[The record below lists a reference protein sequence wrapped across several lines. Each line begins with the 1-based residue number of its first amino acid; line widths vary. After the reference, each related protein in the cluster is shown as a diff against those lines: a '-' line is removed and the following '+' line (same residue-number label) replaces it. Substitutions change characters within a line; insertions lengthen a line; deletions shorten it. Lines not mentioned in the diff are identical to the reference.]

1 MNNPAAPELPAR
13 ELSTRDL
20 PARDATLTEEEVRT
34 CVRVLRTIE
43 ADRSHLTSLSQ
54 EQRRELLMLAG
65 LVTKPDRHDVS
76 RMLKGFRR
84 AKRQSSQQHDRDIIE
99 GAGLRIQRRAKVYAP
114 LWLERPKPGAE
125 SENAAAQFHQAR
137 NCYVCKQP
145 FAKMHRYY
153 DSMCEECGEFNYAKR
168 EQTADLK
175 GRYALITGARVKIGF
190 QASLKLLRAGAHVI
204 VTTRFPVDA
213 IERYSKEL
221 DFGEFRERLEIH
233 GLDLRHTPSVEL
245 FTQFLLE
252 RLPRLD
258 YLLNNACQT
267 VRRPAG
273 FFEHLLTRESTAL
286 GALPDEWCGA
296 LASHAELRRRIE
308 GSQAPTPDALAV
320 AARGLHGEGLL
331 HSAALSQRRYLDEDY
346 RGGEALFPTH
356 RYDEDLQQV
365 DLREVNSWRLR
376 MHEVKTPELL
386 EVQLVNAIAPYVLNA
401 RLKPL
406 MLRTPGRHKHVVNV
420 SAVEGQFYRST
431 KTDKHPHT
439 NMAKAALNMMTRTSA
454 PDFIKDGIHMNA
466 VDTGWVTDEDP
477 AVHAARKAG
486 FGFAPPLDIIDGAA
500 RIVDP
505 IFSGCASGEPVWGQ
519 FLKDYKPAPW

>member
-1 MNNPAAPELPAR
+1 MTALAE
-13 ELSTRDL
+13 EDL
-20 PARDATLTEEEVRT
+20 RA
-34 CVRVLRTIE
+34 CVRVLRAIE
-43 ADRSHLTSLSQ
+43 ADRGHLARLAP

-65 LVTKPDRHDVS
+65 LIAKPERHDVT
-76 RMLKGFRR
+76 RMAKAFRR
-84 AKRQSSQQHDRDIIE
+84 AKRETTKAHDRQIIE
-99 GAGLRIQRRAKVYAP
+99 GAGLRIQRRSKIYAP
-114 LWLERPKPGAE
+114 LWLERPKAG
-125 SENAAAQFHQAR
+125 AAQAAREFNQER

-145 FAKMHRYY
+145 FAKMHGYY
-153 DSMCEECGEFNYAKR
+153 DSMCEACGDLNYAKR
-168 EQTADLK
+168 ELSADLS
-175 GRYALITGARVKIGF
+175 GHHALITGARVKIGF

-204 VTTRFPVDA
+204 VTTRFPIDA
-213 IERYSKEL
+213 VERYSKEA
-221 DFGEFRERLEIH
+221 DYPGFRERLEIH
-233 GLDLRHTPSVEL
+233 GLDLRHTPSVEI

-258 YLLNNACQT
+258 HILNNACQT

-273 FFEHLLTRESTAL
+273 FFRHLLARESESL
-286 GALPDEWCGA
+286 SSLPDAWRA
-296 LASHAELRRRIE
+296 PLANHHELRRSLV
-308 GSQAPTPDALAV
+308 GVPALECSPVIAT
-320 AARGLHGEGLL
+320 ARQRGEGLL

-346 RGGEALFPTH
+346 RSGEALFPPD

-376 MHEVKTPELL
+376 LHEVETPELL

-406 MLRTPGRHKHVVNV
+406 MLRTPERHKHVVNV
-420 SAVEGQFYRST
+420 SAVEGQFYRTT

-454 PDFIKDGIHMNA
+454 PDFVKDGIHMNA

-477 AVHAARKAG
+477 AGHASRKAELG
-486 FGFAPPLDIIDGAA
+486 FSPPLDIIDGAS

-505 IFSGCASGEPVWGQ
+505 IFVGRLTGEHVWGQ
-519 FLKDYKPAPW
+519 FLKDYKSAPW

>member
-1 MNNPAAPELPAR
+1 MPPMNNP
-13 ELSTRDL
+13 LSEDDVL
-20 PARDATLTEEEVRT
+20 T

-43 ADRSHLTSLSQ
+43 ADRSHLARLNL
-54 EQRRELLMLAG
+54 ELRRELLMLTG
-65 LVTKPDRHDVS
+65 LVAKPERHDVT
-76 RMLKGFRR
+76 RMAKAFRR
-84 AKRQSSQQHDRDIIE
+84 AKREITKEHDRGIIE
-99 GAGLRIQRRAKVYAP
+99 RAGLRIQRRSKVYSP
-114 LWLERPKPGAE
+114 LWLERPKADARGEPSLAGAA
-125 SENAAAQFHQAR
+125 SEFHQER

-145 FAKMHRYY
+145 FARMHRYY
-153 DSMCEECGEFNYAKR
+153 DSMCEPCGDLNYAKR
-168 EQTADLK
+168 EQTADLH
-175 GRYALITGARVKIGF
+175 GRYALVTGARVKIGF

-213 IERYSKEL
+213 ADRYSKEP
-221 DFGEFRERLEIH
+221 DFTAFRERLQIH
-233 GLDLRHTPSVEL
+233 GLDLRHTPSVEI
-245 FTQFLLE
+245 FSQFLLE

-258 YLLNNACQT
+258 YILNNACQT

-273 FFEHLLTRESTAL
+273 FFQHLLAKESGPLSAVPAAL
-286 GALPDEWCGA
+286 RAP
-296 LASHAELRRRIE
+296 LAEHDELRRNIE
-308 GSQAPTPDALAV
+308 SFRTHQDSALI
-320 AARGLHGEGLL
+320 AATGAATVRGHGEGLL
-331 HSAALSQRRYLDEDY
+331 NSAALSQRRYLDEDY
-346 RGGEALFPTH
+346 VSGELLFPTD

-376 MHEVKTPELL
+376 MHEVETPELL

-406 MLRTPGRHKHVVNV
+406 MLRTPERHKHIVNV
-420 SAVEGQFYRST
+420 SAVEGQFYRTT

-454 PDFIKDGIHMNA
+454 PDFVKDGVHMNA

-477 AVHAARKAG
+477 AAHAARKANL
-486 FGFAPPLDIIDGAA
+486 GFAPPLDIIDGAA

-505 IFSGCASGEPVWGQ
+505 IFAGQLTGVHLWGQ

>member
-1 MNNPAAPELPAR
+1 MNETKPKFET
-13 ELSTRDL
+13 LSED
-20 PARDATLTEEEVRT
+20 DVRA
-34 CVRVLRTIE
+34 CMRVLRAIE
-43 ADRSHLTSLSQ
+43 ADRSHLAGLAL

-65 LVTKPDRHDVS
+65 LVTKPERHDVT
-76 RMLKGFRR
+76 RMAKAFRR
-84 AKRQSSQQHDRDIIE
+84 AKREVTKEHDRRIIE
-99 GAGLRIQRRAKVYAP
+99 RAGLRIQRRSKVYAP
-114 LWLERPKPGAE
+114 LWLERPKPE
-125 SENAAAQFHQAR
+125 VVHDRPEFLQER
-137 NCYVCKQP
+137 NCYVCKKA

-153 DSMCEECGEFNYAKR
+153 DSMCEACGDLNYAKR
-168 EQTADLK
+168 GQTADLS
-175 GRYALITGARVKIGF
+175 GHYALITGARVKIGF

-213 IERYSKEL
+213 VDRYAKEA
-221 DFGEFRERLEIH
+221 GYAHFRERLQIY

-258 YLLNNACQT
+258 HILNNACQT

-273 FFEHLLTRESTAL
+273 FFQHLLARESESFGNLPEAL
-286 GALPDEWCGA
+286 QAP
-296 LASHAELRRRIE
+296 LANHNELRRGIE
-308 GSQAPTPDALAV
+308 GARAHSNGTALA
-320 AARGLHGEGLL
+320 AAERQHGEGLL
-331 HSAALSQRRYLDEDY
+331 HSAALSQRRFLDEDY
-346 RGGEALFPTH
+346 HGGEGLFPLD

-365 DLREVNSWRLR
+365 DLREINSWRLR
-376 MHEVKTPELL
+376 MHEVETPELL
-386 EVQLVNAIAPYVLNA
+386 EVQLVNAIAPFVLNA

-406 MLRTPGRHKHVVNV
+406 MLRTAERHKHVVNV

-454 PDFIKDGIHMNA
+454 PDFVRDGIHMNA

-477 AVHAARKAG
+477 AAHAARKANL
-486 FGFAPPLDIIDGAA
+486 GFAPPLDIIDGAA

-505 IFSGCASGEPVWGQ
+505 IFAGRLTGEHVWGQ